1 MISSFV
7 LQIGIGFSLAV
18 FGIGGFLL
26 RFVALEKRIDLR
38 LLDVQV
44 GRVGRIGGKTR
55 ADAPAT
61 ANPRDAFKVL
71 SGVGQGILKSGIVSS
86 QTVEALQQSL
96 EGAGIRN
103 RNAVGAFVAA
113 KLMLAVGL
121 PLFMFL
127 TIHSMALDSITRNM
141 ILGGAGVLGLLAPDY
156 FVRTLRKNYQ
166 KAIANGLPDTLDMLV
181 MCAESGLSLEPAIQR
196 VGLEISAA
204 HPAIGAE
211 LMLTSGEFQISTD
224 SAAVLDNL
232 GERTGIPEVRR
243 VVATLSQTL
252 QYGTPLAEALRI
264 LSAEMRQEI
273 LTRFEEKAAK
283 LPVLLTLPMILF
295 ILPTLFMIVG
305 GPAVLQAMRLFGK

>member
-1 MISSFV
+1 MLI
-7 LQIGIGFSLAV
+7 
-18 FGIGGFLL
+18 
-26 RFVALEKRIDLR
+26 
-38 LLDVQV
+38 LDV
-44 GRVGRIGGKTR
+44 
-55 ADAPAT
+55 
-61 ANPRDAFKVL
+61 
-71 SGVGQGILKSGIVSS
+71 
-86 QTVEALQQSL
+86 
-96 EGAGIRN
+96 
-103 RNAVGAFVAA
+103 
-113 KLMLAVGL
+113 
-121 PLFMFL
+121 
-127 TIHSMALDSITRNM
+127 
-141 ILGGAGVLGLLAPDY
+141 
-156 FVRTLRKNYQ
+156 
-166 KAIANGLPDTLDMLV
+166 MLV

-196 VGLEISAA
+196 VGLEILSA

-252 QYGTPLAEALRI
+252 QYGTPLAEALRV

-305 GPAVLQAMRLFGK
+305 GPAVLQAMRLFAK

>member
-1 MISSFV
+1 MISTVF
-7 LQIGIGFSLAV
+7 LQIVIGVSLTL
-18 FGIGGFLL
+18 FGIGAFLL
-26 RFVALEKRIDLR
+26 RSVALEKRMDLR
-38 LLDVQV
+38 LLDVQA
-44 GRVGRIGGKTR
+44 GRLGSKTK
-55 ADAPAT
+55 AA
-61 ANPRDAFKVL
+61 ANPRDAFKML
-71 SGVGQGILKSGIVSS
+71 SGVGQGILKSGVMSS

-121 PLFMFL
+121 PLFVFL
-127 TIHSMALDSITRNM
+127 MIHSMALDTMVRNM

-196 VGLEISAA
+196 VGLEISSA

-273 LTRFEEKAAK
+273 LTRFEERAAK